1 MWYYKHIQ
9 MNLQLFYTYS
19 SLEFLF
25 RVALH
30 LGSIHTVFSVYI
42 GDVHQEML
50 QKYILNWPNVSF

>member
-1 MWYYKHIQ
+1 